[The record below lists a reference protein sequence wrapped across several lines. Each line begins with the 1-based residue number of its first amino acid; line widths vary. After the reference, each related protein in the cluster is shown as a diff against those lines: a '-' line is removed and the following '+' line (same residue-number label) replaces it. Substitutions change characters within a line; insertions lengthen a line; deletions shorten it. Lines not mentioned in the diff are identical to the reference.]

1 MGDTGTAGQRH
12 GAGIDRTEEW
22 EELRRRHLAPD
33 GERPPSSARGVHHV
47 ALFCADV
54 ERTIGFY
61 QGVLEFPL
69 TELFENRDY
78 QGSTHFF
85 FDIGGTDSLAFFWFP
100 DAPDGV
106 PGISAPAA
114 RPDNGDLVSAVGSMN
129 HIAFQVAPERIDEYR
144 QALVDEGV
152 ACSDVINHDDS
163 EWTISEDMYPGV
175 YVRSVYFQDPDGI
188 LLELAAWTR
197 GFTSDDVAHAPAT
210 AAGERAATPSTVAV
224 AAEAL

>member
-1 MGDTGTAGQRH
+1 MP
-12 GAGIDRTEEW
+12 
-22 EELRRRHLAPD
+22 LRLGRREFAD
-33 GERPPSSARGVHHV
+33 GETVVMAIVN
-47 ALFCADV
+47 
-54 ERTIGFY
+54 RT
-61 QGVLEFPL
+61 P
-69 TELFENRDY
+69 D
-78 QGSTHFF
+78 SF
-85 FDIGGTDSLAFFWFP
+85 FDQGGYWDFDAFLAK
-100 DAPDGV
+100 A
-106 PGISAPAA
+106 
-114 RPDNGDLVSAVGSMN
+114 
-129 HIAFQVAPERIDEYR
+129 E
-144 QALVDEGV
+144 ALVDEGV